1 MKKKQ
6 SKIKINSKKID
17 TLNSNKSNTALIK
30 MENKS
35 INLINNN
42 NDIKIIENKSKV
54 ENNKNIRNILIKN
67 NNRKIYRISFND
79 YEMNDLDY
87 QDALKFDKRAYF
99 EYYLSL
105 LKTKHMLLFSF
116 VTNDYNSLTIK
127 ISLFFFSFALYYTIN
142 ALFINVKTVHNIYVD
157 KGKYIFGN
165 QIKKILYSNLISTT
179 INFLINKLSLSE
191 ENVITIKNIINRKN
205 YGKNLSKLK
214 KYLLIKFILY
224 YILSFIFL
232 SFFWFYV
239 SCFCIV
245 YKNTQLFLIKDTSI
259 SFILSLTYPFVLYL
273 LPGFLRIPA
282 LRDKKNNKQYMY
294 KIGKLLQLI

>member
-17 TLNSNKSNTALIK
+17 TLNSNKSNTTLIK
-30 MENKS
+30 MKNKS

-79 YEMNDLDY
+79 YEMNNLDY

-259 SFILSLTYPFVLYL
+259 SFILSLTYPFVIYL

>member
-1 MKKKQ
+1 
-6 SKIKINSKKID
+6 
-17 TLNSNKSNTALIK
+17 

-232 SFFWFYV
+232 SFFLV
-239 SCFCIV
+239 LCF
-245 YKNTQLFLIKDTSI
+245 LFLHCI
-259 SFILSLTYPFVLYL
+259 
-273 LPGFLRIPA
+273 
-282 LRDKKNNKQYMY
+282 
-294 KIGKLLQLI
+294 